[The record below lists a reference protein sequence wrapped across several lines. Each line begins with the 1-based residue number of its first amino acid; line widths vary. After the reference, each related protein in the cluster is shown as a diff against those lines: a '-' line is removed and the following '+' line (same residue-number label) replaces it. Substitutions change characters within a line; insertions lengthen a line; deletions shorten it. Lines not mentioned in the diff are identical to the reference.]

1 MDIRLRPEQEAQL
14 AEIAAQRGV
23 NTDKLAIEVL
33 TRYLEDDRH
42 FIEAVNLGVSSAEQG
57 DFVEHEEVGKALNKL
72 LHR

>member
-1 MDIRLRPEQEAQL
+1 MDIRLQPEQEAQF
-14 AEIAAQRGV
+14 AEITAQRGI
-23 NTDKLAIEVL
+23 NTDKLAAEVL

-42 FIEAVNLGVSSAEQG
+42 FIEAVNLGLRSAEQG